1 MKHLIAKVVLIKFI
15 INVIMKKL
23 NKGKIIKY
31 LIKYEKLVN
40 SDPSKIIIQSLLYNI
55 NEGFFDD

>member
-1 MKHLIAKVVLIKFI
+1 
-15 INVIMKKL
+15 MKKL